1 MQTELSSAS
10 ALLLSKAAR
19 LFGSSPEK
27 TLEEALRRMV
37 SNLETTAQ
45 MELPWSASSDQVL
58 REAKSLVESQGGFTL
73 DDLLDIL
80 YGDSPIFAPHRAKIR
95 LGKILK
101 ANGYVRKQIRITRK
115 NRPLWWTKL

>member
-1 MQTELSSAS
+1 MTNLSVVNATLLARAS
-10 ALLLSKAAR
+10 K
-19 LFGSSPEK
+19 LFGASPAG
-27 TLEEALRRMV
+27 TIDEALRRMV
-37 SNLETTAQ
+37 SELETTAQ
-45 MELPWSASSDQVL
+45 MELPWSASPDQVL

-80 YGDSPIFAPHRAKIR
+80 YGDSPIFAPHQAKIR